1 MPKNFKITVIIVI
14 LLVAGAAGYS
24 IYRYRSYMPN
34 KTDTSNSANTVKKS
48 DVLTRTYLPS
58 DLTLSYTHPSLGFT
72 FKYPEGFKIGDL
84 PDETGE
90 TILVQAD
97 GDGFQ
102 IYTRPLEQ
110 QVEITADLVKQD
122 LPDMVVENSF
132 QIDIS
137 GTRAL
142 VFDSQNESGEKT
154 GEIWFWNN
162 GTLYQISTPREFA
175 KTLAEIIKTWQWE

>member
-1 MPKNFKITVIIVI
+1 MTKNFKIAVIIII
-14 LLVAGAAGYS
+14 LLVTGAGAYS
-24 IYRYRSYMPN
+24 IYRYTANPV
-34 KTDTSNSANTVKKS
+34 KTSSNGVNTPKKS

-84 PDETGE
+84 PDDTGE
-90 TILVQAD
+90 TILVQNN
-97 GDGFQ
+97 GQGFQ

-110 QVEITADLVKQD
+110 QVEITADLVKSD
-122 LPDMVVENSF
+122 LPDMVVENPF

-142 VFDSQNESGEKT
+142 VFDSKNDSGEKT

-162 GTLYQISTPREFA
+162 GTLYQISTPQEFA
-175 KTLAEIIKTWQWE
+175 KTLAEIIKTWQWQ